1 MALLCADRKT
11 EITFNA
17 STRFSI
23 IYTGTVGLKKH
34 EYEITHTY
42 QQEENLSL
50 GIDTGEESMKDN
62 FP

>member
-17 STRFSI
+17 STRFNI

-42 QQEENLSL
+42 Q
-50 GIDTGEESMKDN
+50 
-62 FP
+62 